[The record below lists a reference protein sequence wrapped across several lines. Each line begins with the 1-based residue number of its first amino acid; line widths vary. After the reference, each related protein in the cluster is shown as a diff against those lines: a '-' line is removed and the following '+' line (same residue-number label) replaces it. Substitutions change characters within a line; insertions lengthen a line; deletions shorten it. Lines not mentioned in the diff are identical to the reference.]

1 MKAPNHPFELTS
13 EQRKQGARY
22 NFAVVAALF
31 IFMLIVSATGID
43 AAMLVVE
50 VVLAIAVGFT
60 VRRGTQRGWM
70 VYAEKYQPDTTY
82 AFTTNLKLGVLWRAL
97 AIGLGGCVILEFLT
111 AMASSSLAIAFEFF
125 IGASIVIQ
133 AAHSLGLRFGW
144 KSADSTLTGSVPV
157 TASP

>member
-1 MKAPNHPFELTS
+1 
-13 EQRKQGARY
+13 
-22 NFAVVAALF
+22 
-31 IFMLIVSATGID
+31 
-43 AAMLVVE
+43 MLVVE

-70 VYAEKYQPDTTY
+70 LYAEKYQPGTTY
-82 AFTTNLKLGVLWRAL
+82 ALTKNLKLGVLWRAL
-97 AIGLGGCVILEFLT
+97 AIWLGGCVILEFLT

-144 KSADSTLTGSVPV
+144 KSADSTLPRALPA